1 VSYNDNCLYMC
12 LCFKNQNISIKE
24 VSKDDPYKKGVEA
37 AREAVREISKEKAGE
52 IESNDKKEE

>member
-1 VSYNDNCLYMC
+1 MC